1 MVTRASARKKLRVKG
16 PLTAFDEFI
25 MGKDNGLRPR
35 TFSPHSCWVERQVI
49 QSSERCLKY
58 NISVLCNSNILQQKK
73 RTAKQRT
80 FTSLQI
86 APLNIQCHMTF
97 TLVSPLHCE
106 SFSSRA
112 CSCADIH
119 LRTANSF
126 KPPAA
131 VPRSEAERRRLGLVT
146 SNYTELCVPVL
157 TARLNYACFDYV

>member
-49 QSSERCLKY
+49 QIQKTSKNKTESKEGCLKY
-58 NISVLCNSNILQQKK
+58 NIYILCNSNILQQKQ

-131 VPRSEAERRRLGLVT
+131 VPRSEAERRRLGLV
-146 SNYTELCVPVL
+146 NQ
-157 TARLNYACFDYV
+157 NYAEFNLC

>member
-1 MVTRASARKKLRVKG
+1 MFSENSTRRPKIVMVTRASARKKLRVKG

-35 TFSPHSCWVERQVI
+35 TFSPP
-49 QSSERCLKY
+49 
-58 NISVLCNSNILQQKK
+58 
-73 RTAKQRT
+73 KQRT

-131 VPRSEAERRRLGLVT
+131 VPRSEAERRRLGLVCKILQKFAENSEFCENYPLLFKT
-146 SNYTELCVPVL
+146 SPKRG
-157 TARLNYACFDYV
+157 A